1 MNIVRF
7 FNMLAWITSL
17 IIGAVVIYY
26 AVIFEGP
33 LPDHPCLR
41 GKNDLALHFAAF
53 FALST
58 PLLLIFRRDKTVVGL
73 VLFAG
78 LIEIV
83 QAFQVRRNAD
93 WADFAG
99 GVAGIALGVIIVAAV
114 RAIKSPTALNK
125 EQLNE

>member
-1 MNIVRF
+1 
-7 FNMLAWITSL
+7 MLAAPL
-17 IIGAVVIYY
+17 FKALAVLAALVIGAVVIYY
-26 AVIFEGP
+26 AVIFDSP
-33 LPDHPCLR
+33 LPDHPILR

-58 PLLLIFRRDKTVVGL
+58 PVLMLGQWYKTLTGL

-83 QAFQVRRNAD
+83 QAFQTRRNAD

-99 GVAGIALGVIIVAAV
+99 GVAGIAMGVIVV
-114 RAIKSPTALNK
+114 LVLCGIKSLATSDE

>member
-1 MNIVRF
+1 MNIVRI
-7 FNMLAWITSL
+7 FNILAGTTSFV
-17 IIGAVVIYY
+17 IGSVVIYY
-26 AVIFEGP
+26 AVVFEGP
-33 LPDHPCLR
+33 LPDHPFLR

-58 PLLLIFRRDKTVVGL
+58 PLLLILRRDITVVGL

-93 WADFAG
+93 LADFALG
-99 GVAGIALGVIIVAAV
+99 IAGIALGVIIVAAL
-114 RAIKSPTALNK
+114 RAITSPTASNK
-125 EQLNE
+125 E